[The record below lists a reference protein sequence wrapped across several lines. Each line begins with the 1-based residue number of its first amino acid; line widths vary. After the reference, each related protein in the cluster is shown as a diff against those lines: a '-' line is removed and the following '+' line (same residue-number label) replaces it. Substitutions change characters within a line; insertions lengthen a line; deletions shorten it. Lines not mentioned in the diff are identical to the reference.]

1 MYEGLTSTDL
11 FSPDLTSIGRLPMG
25 APLCALAGRE
35 TISLDGEWEF
45 MLAGS
50 PDLALPGWMAPGT
63 EWVGSQ
69 PISVPG
75 VWTLQGVGDL
85 PHYTNVVMPWAGN
98 PPDVPSSN
106 PTGLYRT
113 TFEHPGGDRIVVE
126 FGGFESLIAV
136 WCNGSFVG
144 MGKDSRLSSSFDLT
158 RFLLEGLNTLAVM
171 VCRWSD
177 ATWIEDQDHWF
188 HGGLHRSV
196 TLTSMSSIRID
207 DVALDADFDVHAGSG
222 VLDVRI
228 VVGSDRGLD
237 AGWTVRVEL
246 PDLMVS
252 DTASIEAEPEH
263 SGAGVSVASYAY
275 VGPVGIVHFHGL
287 EVDPWSAES
296 PTLYRVEVTLIDPA
310 GADVETVVMRTGFR
324 HIRIADRILSVNG
337 EPIMICGVNRHDH
350 HADTGK
356 TLTPA
361 EIREE
366 LITMKQHNINAVRTS
381 HYPNDPVFLDL
392 CDELGLYVLDEA
404 NVESHARQS
413 ALTAS
418 GMFDLAI
425 IDRVRRMVLR
435 DRSHTC
441 IIGWSLGNES
451 GQAAVHAAAAAWVRA
466 TEPTRFV
473 HYEGGFNKNYSHR
486 GVGRQAERESPP
498 NPVERLISDVVC
510 PMYATLEQITSWA
523 EWADRTKSDDRPL
536 IMCEYSH
543 AMGNSNGGLSDYWDA
558 FWSYPALGGGFV
570 WDWKDQGFREHADDG
585 TPWWSYG
592 GHYGDEPND
601 ANFCINGLVDPEGN
615 PHPALEELKWLAR
628 PVVVS
633 LDGEQVVIENRRSH
647 TDTSDLIIW
656 WHEEV
661 DGVATGADGHLEL
674 EPIGPG
680 KIGSVARPGR
690 TTTAQEGLRTYTFI
704 VELKDD
710 VSWADVGHV
719 VGHDQAI
726 DTEARVA
733 AESVT
738 VPARSGTE
746 TSSPVDLA
754 VRPTVWRA
762 PTDNDGVAQGWMS
775 EWSGVRPQWLR
786 WGLEAAELEHNT
798 QITMLD
804 GGAVHRVDE
813 IVIPQEWSDIPRV
826 GLVTDVDPSLKNL
839 RWFGPGP
846 METYPDRRAASR
858 ISIWTSTV
866 AEQYHPF
873 VVPQE
878 HGAHMDVNW
887 FELTDDSGVGFR
899 VSGHPTVIFSAR
911 SHSDAALT
919 AASTLAELVAGES
932 IEVHVDVATR
942 GLGTAACGPDT
953 TAAFKIGPGTY
964 RLEWTMTPVAPS

>member
-1 MYEGLTSTDL
+1 MHEGLTSTDL
-11 FSPDLTSIGRLPMG
+11 FSPELTSIARLPMG
-25 APLCALAGRE
+25 APLRSLAGRE
-35 TISLDGEWEF
+35 TTSLDGKWEF

-50 PDLALPGWMAPGT
+50 PDLAPPGWMAPAA

-69 PISVPG
+69 SISVPG
-75 VWTLQGVGDL
+75 VWTRQGVGDL
-85 PHYTNVVMPWAGN
+85 PHYTNVVMPWGGN
-98 PPDVPSSN
+98 PPDVPRSN

-113 TFEHPGGDRIVVE
+113 TFKHPGGDRVVVE

-136 WCNGSFVG
+136 WCNGIFVG

-158 RFLLEGLNTLAVM
+158 RFLVQGLNILAVM

-207 DVALDADFDVHAGSG
+207 DVALDADFDVNAGSG
-222 VLDVRI
+222 VLDVRT
-228 VVGSDRGLD
+228 VLGSDRGFA

-252 DTASIEAEPEH
+252 DTASIEADPEH
-263 SGAGVSVASYAY
+263 SGARVSVASYAY
-275 VGPVGIVHFHGL
+275 VGPVGMVHFHGL
-287 EVDPWSAES
+287 KVDPWSAES

-324 HIRIADRILSVNG
+324 HIRIADRVLSVNG

-381 HYPNDPVFLDL
+381 HYPNDPVLLDL

-404 NVESHARQS
+404 NVESHARQT

-451 GQAAVHAAAAAWVRA
+451 GEATVHAAAAAWVRA

-473 HYEGGFNKNYSHR
+473 HYEGGFNKSYGHR

-498 NPVERLISDVVC
+498 TPVERLISDVVC
-510 PMYATLEQITSWA
+510 PMYATLGQITSWA

-543 AMGNSNGGLSDYWDA
+543 AMGNSNGGLSDYWEA

-585 TPWWSYG
+585 TQWWSYG

-601 ANFCINGLVDPEGN
+601 ANFCINGLVDPEGL
-615 PHPALEELKWLAR
+615 PHPGLEELKWLAR

-633 LDGEQVVIENRRSH
+633 LDGDQVVIENRRSH
-647 TDTSDLIIW
+647 TDTSDLIIR

-661 DGVATGADGHLEL
+661 DGVATGAEGHLEL

-680 KIGSVARPGR
+680 KIASIARPA
-690 TTTAQEGLRTYTFI
+690 TAATEQQGLRTYTFI

-726 DTEARVA
+726 DTEAPA
-733 AESVT
+733 AASVT

-746 TSSPVDLA
+746 TASPVDLA

-775 EWSGVRPQWLR
+775 ESSGVRPQWLR
-786 WGLEAAELEHNT
+786 WGLETAELEHNT
-798 QITMLD
+798 EITMLD

-813 IVIPQEWSDIPRV
+813 IVIPQEWSDVPRV

-858 ISIWTSTV
+858 ISIWKSTV

-878 HGAHMDVNW
+878 HGAHMDANW

-932 IEVHVDVATR
+932 IEVHVDAATR

-953 TAAFKIGPGTY
+953 TAEYKIGPGTY
-964 RLEWTMTPVAPS
+964 RLEWTITPVAPS